1 MAITYKDSSLQFM
14 PCFDVCCFF
23 FYLLIVVAKL
33 ELFVEGGKLR
43 QGALVRFYLDLYEK
57 EEKY

>member
-14 PCFDVCCFF
+14 PCFDVCFFF

-43 QGALVRFYLDLYEK
+43 QGALVGFYLDLYEK

>member
-1 MAITYKDSSLQFM
+1 M
-14 PCFDVCCFF
+14 PCFDVCFFF

-43 QGALVRFYLDLYEK
+43 QGALVGFYLDLYEK